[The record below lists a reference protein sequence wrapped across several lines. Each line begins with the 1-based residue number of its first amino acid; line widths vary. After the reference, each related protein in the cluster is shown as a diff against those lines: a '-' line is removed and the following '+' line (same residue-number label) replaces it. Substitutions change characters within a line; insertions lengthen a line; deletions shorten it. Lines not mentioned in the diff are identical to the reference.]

1 MRRIRV
7 PERARRRPRSQRG
20 AALVEAALVTPVVM
34 LVILG
39 SIELSML
46 SSSHLA
52 LGTAV
57 AEAGREAS
65 IARDDSDADTQI
77 LTELRSRLDP
87 VDADAVTRVIIYA
100 PTGPNAPPS
109 TSCSNGT
116 EDGSC
121 NVYSSLRPTAAELQ
135 CVASIGLCP
144 GERDPRS
151 LLGIEVRFVHQSL
164 TGILGRN
171 INLSRRSIVAIEPP
185 V

>member
-1 MRRIRV
+1 MPSSATR
-7 PERARRRPRSQRG
+7 RARAQRG
-20 AALVEAALVTPVVM
+20 AAIVEAALLTPVVM
-34 LVILG
+34 LVVLG

-65 IARDDSDADTQI
+65 IAREDTDADTQI
-77 LTELRSRLDP
+77 LTELRSRLDA

-100 PTGPNAPPS
+100 PAGPNAPPS

-121 NVYSSLRPTAAELQ
+121 NVYSSLRPTASELQ
-135 CVASIGLCP
+135 CVAATGFCP

-164 TGILGRN
+164 TGILGRD
-171 INLSRRSIVAIEPP
+171 INLSRRAIVAIEPP